1 MTTDG
6 HVAMTDELSLVMHNI
21 RNKYMGT
28 VEDALPTKVSSP
40 VQRVSMTE
48 QTVRALRN
56 AILDGTYSLGQKL
69 RESELVA
76 RFGVSSS
83 VIREALHVL
92 QGEGIVTT
100 RPYCGRSVFSLQP
113 NEYEELLTMRAS
125 LESYAAYLA
134 ATKMTPGMSDR
145 LLAAARRF
153 TDDSPQ
159 TYSDWV
165 EREITFHR
173 TVWEAS
179 GNEWLERQ
187 LDQFS
192 LPIFAVRFPVS
203 PGKSF
208 DVQSLWQASQYRE
221 TEDNPNGHQAVARTI
236 VSGDAKNAKK
246 IMIAH
251 ILADPSSSQKDIFGL
266 D

>member
-1 MTTDG
+1 MASIEIPPTVDPKSSS
-6 HVAMTDELSLVMHNI
+6 SL
-21 RNKYMGT
+21 
-28 VEDALPTKVSSP
+28 

-69 RESELVA
+69 RESELVS

-92 QGEGIVTT
+92 QGEGIVVT

-113 NEYEELLTMRAS
+113 KECEELLTMRAS

-134 ATKMTPGMSDR
+134 AKKMTSGMAER

-153 TDDSPQ
+153 TNDQPP

-165 EREITFHR
+165 EREIAFHH

-179 GNEWLERQ
+179 GNEWLQRQ
-187 LDQFS
+187 LSQFS
-192 LPIFAVRFPVS
+192 LPIFAVRLTTS
-203 PGKSF
+203 PGKSI
-208 DVQSLWQASQYRE
+208 DVQSLWQASQNRE

-236 VSGDAKNAKK
+236 VSGNAKK
-246 IMIAH
+246 AKKLMVKH
-251 ILADPSSSQKDIFGL
+251 ILPDPDLSQKEMFDIK
-266 D
+266 

>member
-1 MTTDG
+1 MPALTDPATAIPKLSA
-6 HVAMTDELSLVMHNI
+6 HLVQRMSMTD
-21 RNKYMGT
+21 
-28 VEDALPTKVSSP
+28 
-40 VQRVSMTE
+40 

-92 QGEGIVTT
+92 QGEGIVVT

-113 NEYEELLTMRAS
+113 QEYEELLTMRAS

-134 ATKMTPGMSDR
+134 AKKMTPAMAQR
-145 LLAAARRF
+145 ILAAAQRF
-153 TDDSPQ
+153 TNDAPK

-165 EREITFHR
+165 EREIAFHR
-173 TVWEAS
+173 AVWEAS
-179 GNEWLERQ
+179 GNEWLQRQ
-187 LDQFS
+187 LSQFS
-192 LPIFAVRFPVS
+192 LPIFAVRLPATQTR
-203 PGKSF
+203 SF
-208 DVQSLWQASQYRE
+208 SVESFWQESQYRE
-221 TEDNPNGHQAVARTI
+221 TPDNPHGHQVVARAI
-236 VSGDAKNAKK
+236 VSGDAKTAKDL
-246 IMIAH
+246 MITH
-251 ILADPSSSQKDIFGL
+251 ILPEPDASQRDMFQI